1 MSFIRKILDA
11 FKLESTREM
20 EKNLENDA
28 INGKAGNK
36 NNDYYARIA
45 QQKEN
50 NLQITYNDVECY
62 NLRPFGLNKPFLSDG
77 HFTAIALEGDNLK
90 KSYCYLQEVHNI
102 LFPFKHLFKNASFPE
117 IIGTDYAFRDAEN
130 NLPVSHLRLSPYTA
144 TMKKNKYPF
153 WLWLSYFGDYG
164 TEYIY
169 TIYFNQ
175 QGEIGKCDLSL
186 HGSNGARLS
195 YESKIRRNENGLYV
209 MRINKTLYVEPYGT
223 KIIYHYQDDKD
234 FLNTQRLSLKGNIGN
249 EKEGCKELEE
259 KQSAKKKSM
268 PRRQTYTGQYDLERF
283 AIECNAYVVR
293 EERLKQEV
301 KDIEE
306 NKEK

>member
-1 MSFIRKILDA
+1 MRFMQKILDA
-11 FKLESTREM
+11 FKLESTRERENNATRLVPDNQT
-20 EKNLENDA
+20 EKNSENESVNVKLD
-28 INGKAGNK
+28 NK

-62 NLRPFGLNKPFLSDG
+62 NLSPFDLNKPFLSDG
-77 HFTAIALEGDNLK
+77 HFTAIALEGDNLEK
-90 KSYCYLQEVHNI
+90 AYCYLQKVHNV
-102 LFPFKHLFKNASFPE
+102 LSPFKYLFKNASFPE
-117 IIGTDYAFRDAEN
+117 KIGTDYAFGNVEN
-130 NLPVSHLRLSPYTA
+130 HLPVSHLRLSPYTA

-153 WLWLSYFGDYG
+153 WLWLSYFRYYG
-164 TEYIY
+164 AEYIY
-169 TIYFNQ
+169 MIYFNQ

-234 FLNTQRLSLKGNIGN
+234 FLNTQILSLKGNLGN
-249 EKEGCKELEE
+249 EKEGCKG
-259 KQSAKKKSM
+259 M
-268 PRRQTYTGQYDLERF
+268 
-283 AIECNAYVVR
+283 
-293 EERLKQEV
+293 
-301 KDIEE
+301 
-306 NKEK
+306 